1 VASAHDRHEDRE
13 LGRHER
19 GRALVNAAE
28 TERLLRGLKVNE
40 FLVGEAS
47 LLDEWRLEEWL
58 ELFTE
63 DASYVIPGTD
73 DPAADPKSSLV
84 LVDDD
89 RTRLGWRVKRLLGG
103 HAHREF
109 PWSRTRRIVTN
120 VRVQSEEGGILRATA
135 SFVVWRFRHG
145 HADPFVGRSD
155 YRLVEQEGAFRIAAK
170 RAMLD
175 HESLAPNGALSF
187 LL

>member
-1 VASAHDRHEDRE
+1 MS
-13 LGRHER
+13 
-19 GRALVNAAE
+19 AAE
-28 TERLLRGLKVNE
+28 TERLLLNLRVSE
-40 FLVGEAS
+40 FLVDEAH

-58 ELFTE
+58 ALFTE
-63 DASYVIPGTD
+63 DARYVVPGTD
-73 DPAADPKSSLV
+73 DPAADPARSLV

-89 RTRLGWRVKRLLGG
+89 RERLRWRVVRLLGG

-109 PWSRTRRIVTN
+109 PWSRTRRIVAN
-120 VRVQSEEGGILRATA
+120 VRVERDGEGTLRASS

-145 HADPFVGRSD
+145 HADPFVGRAE
-155 YRLVEQEGAFRIAAK
+155 YRLVERDGLLKIADK
-170 RAMLD
+170 RAILD

>member
-1 VASAHDRHEDRE
+1 MT
-13 LGRHER
+13 
-19 GRALVNAAE
+19 AAE
-28 TERLLRGLKVNE
+28 TERLLLGLKVNE
-40 FLVGEAS
+40 FLAEEAC

-58 ELFTE
+58 ALFTD
-63 DASYVIPGTD
+63 DATYVIPGTG
-73 DPAADPKSSLV
+73 DPTADPRESLV

-109 PWSRTRRIVTN
+109 PWSRTRRIVSG
-120 VRVQSEEGGILRATA
+120 VRVERGPGDGLRVTA

-145 HADPFVGRSD
+145 HADPFVGRSE
-155 YRLVEQEGAFRIAAK
+155 YRLVPHAESFRIAAK
-170 RAMLD
+170 RAALD
-175 HESLAPNGALSF
+175 HETLAPNGALSF

>member
-1 VASAHDRHEDRE
+1 MSP
-13 LGRHER
+13 
-19 GRALVNAAE
+19 AE
-28 TERLLRGLKVNE
+28 TERLLLGLKVSE
-40 FLVGEAS
+40 FFAEEAY

-58 ELFTE
+58 GLFTD
-63 DASYVIPGTD
+63 DATYVIPGTG
-73 DPAADPKSSLV
+73 DPAADPRQSLV

-89 RTRLGWRVKRLLGG
+89 RTRLEWRVKRLLGG

-109 PWSRTRRIVTN
+109 PWSRTRRIVSN
-120 VRVQSEEGGILRATA
+120 VRVARDDGEAVRATA

-145 HADPFVGRSD
+145 HGDPFVGRSE
-155 YRLVEQEGAFRIAAK
+155 YRLVEHDDTFRIAAK

-175 HESLAPNGALSF
+175 HETLAPNGALSF

>member
-1 VASAHDRHEDRE
+1 MNAED
-13 LGRHER
+13 
-19 GRALVNAAE
+19 
-28 TERLLRGLKVNE
+28 TERLLLTLRVSE
-40 FLVGEAS
+40 FLIEEAH

-58 ELFTE
+58 ALFTD
-63 DASYVIPGTD
+63 DARYVVPGTD
-73 DPAADPKSSLV
+73 DPAADPARSLV

-89 RTRLGWRVKRLLGG
+89 HERLRWRVARLLSG

-109 PWSRTRRIVTN
+109 PWSRTRRIVGN
-120 VRVQSEEGGILRATA
+120 VRVEREPADGLRASA

-145 HADPFVGRSD
+145 HTDPFVGRAE
-155 YRLVEQEGAFRIAAK
+155 YRLVETGGSLKIGGK
-170 RAMLD
+170 RAILD

>member
-1 VASAHDRHEDRE
+1 MTS
-13 LGRHER
+13 
-19 GRALVNAAE
+19 AE
-28 TERLLRGLKVNE
+28 TDRLLLGLRVSE
-40 FLVGEAS
+40 FLVEEAH

-63 DASYVIPGTD
+63 DATYVVPGTD
-73 DPAADPKSSLV
+73 DPAADPKRTLV

-89 RTRLGWRVKRLLGG
+89 RSRLGWRVKRLLGG

-109 PWSRTRRIVTN
+109 PWSRTRRTVSN
-120 VRVQSEEGGILRATA
+120 VRVERQAEGALRATA

-145 HADPFVGRSD
+145 HADPFVGSAE
-155 YRLVEQEGAFRIAAK
+155 YRLVERDGSFRIAAK

-175 HESLAPNGALSF
+175 HESLAPNGALSV

>member
-1 VASAHDRHEDRE
+1 MSP
-13 LGRHER
+13 
-19 GRALVNAAE
+19 AE
-28 TERLLRGLKVNE
+28 TERLLLGLKVTE
-40 FLVGEAS
+40 FLAEEAN
-47 LLDEWRLEEWL
+47 LLDEWRLEQWL
-58 ELFTE
+58 ALFTD
-63 DASYVIPGTD
+63 DASYVIPGTG
-73 DPAADPKSSLV
+73 DPAADPRQSLV

-109 PWSRTRRIVTN
+109 PWSRTRRIISN
-120 VRVQSEEGGILRATA
+120 VRVERAAADALRATS

-145 HADPFVGRSD
+145 HADPFVGRSE
-155 YRLVEQEGAFRIAAK
+155 YRLIERDATLRIAAK

-175 HESLAPNGALSF
+175 HETLAPNGALSF

>member
-1 VASAHDRHEDRE
+1 MSDGATD
-13 LGRHER
+13 
-19 GRALVNAAE
+19 
-28 TERLLRGLKVNE
+28 RLLLTLRVNE
-40 FLVGEAS
+40 LLVEEAH

-58 ELFTE
+58 ALFTD
-63 DASYVIPGTD
+63 DATYVVPGTG
-73 DPAADPKSSLV
+73 DPNADPRSALV

-89 RTRLGWRVKRLLGG
+89 RERLGWRVKRLLGG

-109 PWSRTRRIVTN
+109 PWSRTRRIVSN
-120 VRVQSEEGGILRATA
+120 VRVESTEGALHATA

-145 HADPFVGRSD
+145 HADPFVGRAE
-155 YRLVEQEGAFRIAAK
+155 YRLVERDGCFRIAAK
-170 RAMLD
+170 RAVLD

>member
-1 VASAHDRHEDRE
+1 MSS
-13 LGRHER
+13 
-19 GRALVNAAE
+19 AE
-28 TERLLRGLKVNE
+28 TERLLLGLRVSD
-40 FLVGEAS
+40 FLVEEAR
-47 LLDEWRLEEWL
+47 LLDEWLLEEWL
-58 ELFTE
+58 ALFTD
-63 DASYVIPGTD
+63 DATYVVPGTD
-73 DPAADPKSSLV
+73 DPGADPKRALV

-109 PWSRTRRIVTN
+109 PWSRTRRIVSN
-120 VRVQSEEGGILRATA
+120 VRVEREAEGVLRAFA

-145 HADPFVGRSD
+145 HADPFVGRAE
-155 YRLVEQEGAFRIAAK
+155 YRLVEQNGMLRIAGK

-175 HESLAPNGALSF
+175 HESLSPNGALSV